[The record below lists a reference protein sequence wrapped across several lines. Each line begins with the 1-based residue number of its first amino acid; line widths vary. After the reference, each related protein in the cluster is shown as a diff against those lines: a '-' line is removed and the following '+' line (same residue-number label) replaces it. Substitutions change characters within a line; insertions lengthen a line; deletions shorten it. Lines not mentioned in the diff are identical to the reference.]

1 MFPYASTLP
10 VIRPTTS
17 GVGANDVFNV
27 GVFVPLRGRT
37 GIWGPSAIAC
47 AQLAESELNSASGIA
62 RRPCRLQFVDA
73 SDDSSSI
80 EAQVIDLVRNGE
92 VDALVCMCISSVRE
106 RIIGALLAIGARV
119 PIVYTCMHEGC
130 APASCLFAIGETA
143 MQQLG
148 PAIRWFEA
156 GRAQRRWMLVGNDCI
171 WPHVSHRIAQA
182 CIAQHGGEVVAQV
195 CLAFGVED
203 YSTVFSQLRD
213 GRVDSL
219 LISMIGEDAVNFN
232 RAFAQSGLAARI
244 VRLSCAIEE
253 NQLLAIGAEN
263 TENLHVTLGY
273 FSALQTDANLTFKE
287 RYRNRFG
294 ARAPMLNS
302 MGQSLYEGMHFLATL
317 MADAPAR
324 RLPVRCPSA
333 RNAVYIGGGIVQ
345 APMYLARAEGHSF
358 RVLTRF

>member
-1 MFPYASTLP
+1 MFPSASTLKA
-10 VIRPTTS
+10 IRRTS
-17 GVGANDVFNV
+17 SGTGADDVFNV

-62 RRPCRLQFVDA
+62 RRPCRLQFIDA
-73 SDDSSSI
+73 SDESSTI

-106 RIIGALLAIGARV
+106 RIVGALHAIGASV
-119 PIVYTCMHEGC
+119 PIVYTCLHEGC
-130 APASCLFAIGETA
+130 APAYCLFAIGETA
-143 MQQLG
+143 WKQLG
-148 PAIRWFEA
+148 PALRWFGA
-156 GRAQRRWMLVGNDCI
+156 GRARRRWMLVGNDCI

-182 CIAQHGGEVVAQV
+182 CIAQDGGEVVEQV
-195 CLAFGVED
+195 CLPFGLED
-203 YSTVFSQLRD
+203 YSEVLGQLRER
-213 GRVDSL
+213 RVDSL
-219 LISMIGEDAVNFN
+219 LISMIGQDAVNFN

-294 ARAPMLNS
+294 ARAPTLNS

-317 MADAPAR
+317 MAEASAQ
-324 RLPVRCPSA
+324 RLPMRYQSA
-333 RNAVYIGGGIVQ
+333 RNAVYMGGGIVQ